1 MDHGKKYFVGG
12 LINVGAGLAQAG
24 YGLYQERQAK
34 KRMAQADGLAEGP
47 IRTQA
52 ARQRIARQTSD
63 SQAAIDAALRAEATA
78 AEQLARSGGSRGLVA
93 GTPRLLRATER
104 AVGSALDRFGALGA
118 QQSQMQDQ
126 MATAG
131 LNAGRRANFSRLQ
144 RAADAARSMQLQGV
158 AGAIKGGA
166 EILGGIDF
174 AGAAAKRK
182 ANRAAK
188 AAGDEYDFDRAAAED
203 MAMTAS
209 IPMPV
214 ENTTTIDQIAA
225 QTRPEFNIT
234 EESRA
239 QRIMNTPNAGQLTPG
254 QISDTGFGQMDLG
267 TFPGSSIPIRT
278 IDDIADYASKVTK
291 PRMGQKSLYD
301 MSQLDAQ
308 TPLIEQQEEELDLI
322 SGVQPMEEGG
332 KQEKVEK
339 TPGDFDHDDN
349 PIDIVQDGD
358 KIGEM
363 TGGEYIFN
371 PEQAE
376 EMRKLSKKGSSP
388 LHKFIRNLLSKEQFQ

>member
-34 KRMAQADGLAEGP
+34 KRMAQADALVEGP

-78 AEQLARSGGSRGLVA
+78 AEQLARSGGARGVVA

-104 AVGSALDRFGALGA
+104 AVGSALDRFGTLGA

-158 AGAIKGGA
+158 ASAIKGGA

-188 AAGDEYDFDRAAAED
+188 AAGDDYDYDRAAAED

-209 IPMPV
+209 IPMTSLV
-214 ENTTTIDQIAA
+214 EKTDISMDKPGISITEEEILGGSGVQVDPMAGRLTPDQIAA
-225 QTRPEFNIT
+225 
-234 EESRA
+234 S
-239 QRIMNTPNAGQLTPG
+239 
-254 QISDTGFGQMDLG
+254 GFGQS
-267 TFPGSSIPIRT
+267 PRT
-278 IDDIADYASKVTK
+278 LDDIADYASKVTK
-291 PRMGQKSLYD
+291 PRMGLKSFYD

-308 TPLIEQQEEELDLI
+308 TPLIEQQQEELDRI
-322 SGVQPMEEGG
+322 TGIQPMEEGG

>member
-78 AEQLARSGGSRGLVA
+78 AEQLARAGGSRGLVA
-93 GTPRLLRATER
+93 GTPRLLRATEK
-104 AVGSALDRFGALGA
+104 AVGSALDRFGTLGA

-188 AAGDEYDFDRAAAED
+188 AAGDEYDYDRAAAED

-209 IPMPV
+209 IPMTGLV
-214 ENTTTIDQIAA
+214 EKTDVSIDKPGISIAEEEILGGSGIQVDPMAGRLTPDQIAA
-225 QTRPEFNIT
+225 
-234 EESRA
+234 S
-239 QRIMNTPNAGQLTPG
+239 
-254 QISDTGFGQMDLG
+254 GFGQS
-267 TFPGSSIPIRT
+267 PRT
-278 IDDIADYASKVTK
+278 LDEIADYASSVTK
-291 PRMGQKSLYD
+291 NRMGQKSLYD

-308 TPLIEQQEEELDLI
+308 IPLMEQQEEELERLAGI
-322 SGVQPMEEGG
+322 QPMEEGG
-332 KQEKVEK
+332 KQDKVEK

>member
-34 KRMAQADGLAEGP
+34 KRMAQADALVEGP

-78 AEQLARSGGSRGLVA
+78 AEQLARSGGARGVVA

-104 AVGSALDRFGALGA
+104 AVGSALDRFGTLGA

-158 AGAIKGGA
+158 ASAIKGGA

-188 AAGDEYDFDRAAAED
+188 AAGDDYDYDRAAAED

-209 IPMPV
+209 IPMTSLV
-214 ENTTTIDQIAA
+214 EKPDTEGIMNTMRERRPSLNIVEEESDGVVDTLSNKVRLDNMARMRNSIIGPISGAESGA
-225 QTRPEFNIT
+225 LRPEFSIT
-234 EESRA
+234 ELDPNAPAARELEM
-239 QRIMNTPNAGQLTPG
+239 QRI
-254 QISDTGFGQMDLG
+254 D
-267 TFPGSSIPIRT
+267 
-278 IDDIADYASKVTK
+278 
-291 PRMGQKSLYD
+291 
-301 MSQLDAQ
+301 
-308 TPLIEQQEEELDLI
+308 EELDRI
-322 SGVQPMEEGG
+322 TAVQPMEEGG

>member
-104 AVGSALDRFGALGA
+104 AVGSALDRFGTLGA

-188 AAGDEYDFDRAAAED
+188 AVGDEYDYDRAAAED

-209 IPMPV
+209 IPMTGLV
-214 ENTTTIDQIAA
+214 EKTDVSIDKPGISIAEEEILGGSGIQVDPMAGRLTPDQIAA
-225 QTRPEFNIT
+225 
-234 EESRA
+234 S
-239 QRIMNTPNAGQLTPG
+239 
-254 QISDTGFGQMDLG
+254 GFGQS
-267 TFPGSSIPIRT
+267 PRT
-278 IDDIADYASKVTK
+278 LDEIADYASSVTK
-291 PRMGQKSLYD
+291 NRMGQKSLYD

-308 TPLIEQQEEELDLI
+308 IPLMEQQEEELERLAGI
-322 SGVQPMEEGG
+322 QPMEEGG
-332 KQEKVEK
+332 KQDKVEK